1 MIIFAAKF
9 NHNIMKHLNTI
20 VIILLNILFCF
31 GLLWFFTR
39 NAFLRPYAG
48 TTLKEAVAGLLLLGS
63 LYANYFLL
71 YPKLHQKHSH
81 NFYWL
86 SVFFIA
92 LATGTIEL
100 AIAYQ
105 NISLCNA
112 EIIQE
117 FGFFS
122 FFSKRLLFI
131 VGRNFAFNLFPFLL
145 GERQHFQQSWE
156 KEVRIVYQNV
166 RKLDVTDRDNNIQL
180 VPIEEIFY
188 CQQQRNF
195 TNLFMVN
202 DMKYTRLGS
211 MKHLQQL
218 VGEEEFIRLTTTVL
232 VPFRYIKSCTGDTV
246 VMEKMAWEKEPT
258 TFKLEPKTQEEVAKK
273 VVEGILKYRAI
284 VSGKKISKK
293 QDPPKS
299 KRKPVIP
306 PKEKTHAVFSY
317 IQKHFNCNSGDI
329 VTETNMPLSTV
340 ERCIAVLKK
349 QNLIEYSGSR
359 KTGGYRVRLYS

>member
-112 EIIQE
+112 E
-117 FGFFS
+117 
-122 FFSKRLLFI
+122 
-131 VGRNFAFNLFPFLL
+131 
-145 GERQHFQQSWE
+145 
-156 KEVRIVYQNV
+156 
-166 RKLDVTDRDNNIQL
+166 
-180 VPIEEIFY
+180 
-188 CQQQRNF
+188 
-195 TNLFMVN
+195 
-202 DMKYTRLGS
+202 
-211 MKHLQQL
+211 
-218 VGEEEFIRLTTTVL
+218 
-232 VPFRYIKSCTGDTV
+232 V
-246 VMEKMAWEKEPT
+246 V
-258 TFKLEPKTQEEVAKK
+258 
-273 VVEGILKYRAI
+273 
-284 VSGKKISKK
+284 
-293 QDPPKS
+293 
-299 KRKPVIP
+299 P
-306 PKEKTHAVFSY
+306 PKEKTQAVFSY

-359 KTGGYRVRLYS
+359 KTGGYRVVER

>member
-1 MIIFAAKF
+1 MIIFATRF

-31 GLLWFFTR
+31 CLLWFFTR

-48 TTLKEAVAGLLLLGS
+48 STLKEAVTGLLLLGS

-131 VGRNFAFNLFPFLL
+131 VGRNLAFNFFPFLI
-145 GERQHFQQSWE
+145 GERQHFRQSWE
-156 KEVRIVYQNV
+156 KEVRIVYQDV
-166 RKLDVTDRDNNIQL
+166 RKLDITDGDNNIQL
-180 VPIEEIFY
+180 VPIEDIFY
-188 CQQQRNF
+188 CQQQGNF
-195 TNLFMVN
+195 TNIFMVN
-202 DMKYTRLGS
+202 DKKYTRLGS

-218 VGEEEFIRLTTTVL
+218 VGEEEFIRITTTLL
-232 VPFRYIKSCTGDTV
+232 VPFRHIESCKDYTV
-246 VMEKMAWEKEPT
+246 IMKKNALGTRKNPPSCRTAWW
-258 TFKLEPKTQEEVAKK
+258 
-273 VVEGILKYRAI
+273 YRT
-284 VSGKKISKK
+284 SS
-293 QDPPKS
+293 
-299 KRKPVIP
+299 
-306 PKEKTHAVFSY
+306 
-317 IQKHFNCNSGDI
+317 N
-329 VTETNMPLSTV
+329 
-340 ERCIAVLKK
+340 
-349 QNLIEYSGSR
+349 
-359 KTGGYRVRLYS
+359 

>member
-1 MIIFAAKF
+1 MIIFATRF

-48 TTLKEAVAGLLLLGS
+48 STLKEAVAGLLLLGS

-71 YPKLHQKHSH
+71 YPILYQKHSH
-81 NFYWL
+81 NIYWL
-86 SVFFIA
+86 LVFFIA
-92 LATGTIEL
+92 LATGFIEL

-112 EIIQE
+112 AIIQE

-131 VGRNFAFNLFPFLL
+131 VGRNLAFNFFPFLI
-145 GERQHFQQSWE
+145 GERQHFQQAFE
-156 KEVRIVYQNV
+156 NEVKIVYQDV
-166 RKLDVTDRDNNIQL
+166 RKLDVTDGGNNIQL
-180 VPIEEIFY
+180 VPIEDIFY

-195 TNLFMVN
+195 TNIFMVN
-202 DMKYTRLGS
+202 DKKYTRLGS

-218 VGEEEFIRLTTTVL
+218 VGEEEFIRITTTLL
-232 VPFRYIKSCTGDTV
+232 VPFRHIESCKDYTV
-246 VMEKMAWEKEPT
+246 IMKKMPWEQSPT

-273 VVEGILKYRAI
+273 VVEGILKYRTI
-284 VSGKKISKK
+284 VSGKEISKK

-299 KRKPVIP
+299 KRKPTTP
-306 PKEKTHAVFSY
+306 PKEKINEVLSF
-317 IQKHFNCNSGDI
+317 IEKHSNCNSADI
-329 VTETNMPLSTV
+329 IAETKFSLSTV
-340 ERCIAVLKK
+340 ERCLLDLKK
-349 QNLIEYSGSR
+349 QGLIEHSGSK
-359 KTGGYRVRLYS
+359 KTGGYRVRL